1 MNRHRRDPV
10 RFVALVLAGALWLGL
25 TPPAIA
31 ADRVWSAVIV
41 ASQVDAPKPPPA
53 ELRSVAPRLKRV
65 FGANQF
71 EVIGSEIAELDDG
84 TERALRP
91 TQNFWMQ
98 IKARRASVKEA
109 RGGYLLNLQLYQGKQ
124 TLVDTVAMLAPDSP
138 LFFRGP
144 MSARGQVIVV
154 LLVSH

>member
-1 MNRHRRDPV
+1 MIRGTRHLIRA
-10 RFVALVLAGALWLGL
+10 ALLGL
-25 TPPAIA
+25 AVLLLPGAAPEASA

-41 ASQVDAPKPPPA
+41 ASEAAKPKPPPA
-53 ELRSVAPRLKRV
+53 ELKDVAPRLKRV

-71 EVIGSEIAELDDG
+71 EVIGSEVAELEDG
-84 TERALRP
+84 AERALRP
-91 TQNFWMQ
+91 TQTFWMQ
-98 IKARRASVKEA
+98 VKARRASVKEA
-109 RGGYLLNLQLYQGKQ
+109 RGGFLLNLQLYQGKQ

-154 LLVSH
+154 LLVSQ